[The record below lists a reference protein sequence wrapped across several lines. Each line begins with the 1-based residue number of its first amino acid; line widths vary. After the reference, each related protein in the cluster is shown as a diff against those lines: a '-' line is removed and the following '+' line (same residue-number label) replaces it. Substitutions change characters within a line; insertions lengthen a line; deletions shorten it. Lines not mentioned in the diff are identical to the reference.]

1 MGIPQQPPR
10 QLIDSVVAV
19 VDDDKRIRQ
28 ALERAL
34 RLEGYRVVT
43 ASDGV
48 KALEISDE
56 ADVMVL
62 DVTMPNLGGID
73 VCRQLRAQGSELP
86 VLLLTA
92 RHGTEDRIVG
102 LDSGADDYLAKPF
115 VLEEL
120 LARIRALLRRRRPA
134 DLPLEAATLCF
145 EDLRLDQLARQVH
158 REDQLLALTR
168 TEYELLELLLEHPN
182 QVLTRDQIYEAVWG
196 YDSALA
202 SNSLEVYIGY
212 LRRKTEA
219 GNRSRVIHTVRGV
232 GYVLRSS

>member
-1 MGIPQQPPR
+1 MDISHPPSPQ
-10 QLIDSVVAV
+10 STNAVVAV

-34 RLEGYRVVT
+34 KSEGYDVIT

-48 KALEISDE
+48 QALAISE
-56 ADVMVL
+56 KADVMIL
-62 DVTMPNLGGID
+62 DVTMPNLGGME
-73 VCRQLRAQGSELP
+73 VCHRLRAKGSELP

-92 RHGTEDRIVG
+92 RHGIEDRVVG

-115 VLEEL
+115 ALDEL
-120 LARIRALLRRRRPA
+120 LARLRALLRRRHPLGA
-134 DLPLEAATLCF
+134 PLEPTTLCF
-145 EDLRLDQLARQVH
+145 ENLCMDQVGRQVH
-158 REDQLLALTR
+158 REDQLLDLTR

-202 SNSLEVYIGY
+202 SNSLEVYVGY
-212 LRRKTEA
+212 LRRKTEV
-219 GNRSRVIHTVRGV
+219 GQRTRVIHTVRGV